1 MTISRIKS
9 WKASDKLKAADLNAE
24 FNNIANNITCANVQ
38 DCSNTITAFRE
49 TKNGSAGATAAPAN
63 FQEEIRELRHAIKDC
78 KASTYWYPTPESTT
92 ETIESDLVDANTNIA
107 FNVITV
113 SAVNVTNSLTLGEN
127 STINSSTD
135 VLVSNLI
142 VTNLDIAAIQ
152 GNPNIQSNITISG
165 TSTGHNVTSEFAT
178 ATKNGRVRNV
188 STDGSDPGI
197 GGVCFSNS
205 CGVSTK
211 STSITNVTN
220 AVVTLTTTGKPVF
233 VGLIS
238 AAEKY
243 EFYHEYI
250 QFGGAIEV
258 YTSNANTT
266 VMGNFYIYRDGTCIN
281 RQTIGFR
288 TTQNYAISWARLG
301 VFPSTLCC
309 IDNVVAGQ
317 HTYYLRTNVFND
329 TSGDEYSTVDR
340 SKLVAF
346 EL

>member
-78 KASTYWYPTPESTT
+78 KASTYWYPTPDSTT

-142 VTNLDIAAIQ
+142 VTNLDVVTIQ

-188 STDGSDPGI
+188 STAGSDPGI

-205 CGVSTK
+205 TGSFSTT

-238 AAEKY
+238 AQAGGSNNL
-243 EFYHEYI
+243 
-250 QFGGAIEV
+250 QDGGAIAV
-258 YTSNANTT
+258 DSSNAYTT
-266 VMGNFYIYRDGTCIN
+266 VTGNFYIYRDGTCIN
-281 RQTIGFR
+281 KQTIGFR
-288 TTQNYAISWARLG
+288 TTQTHTDWGARLTL
-301 VFPSTLCC
+301 FPSTICC

-317 HTYYLRTNVFND
+317 HTYYLRTNVFNLD
-329 TSGDEYSTVDR
+329 SGTEYCEVFR